1 MPDAC
6 GQLYAKAGRDAVV
19 YFVIEGFSVLRIH
32 VV

>member
-6 GQLYAKAGRDAVV
+6 CQLYAKACGNAVV